1 MREYRTMNLR
11 AAESADAMTVEGYA
25 AVCNERTLIWES
37 KLSGYKYYEIIE
49 RGAFD
54 GADMT
59 NVVMR
64 YNHSDQN
71 PLLAR
76 TTNGTL
82 HLATDTHGLKVEAD
96 IADTSFGRDM
106 YALIKRGDITQ
117 MSFGFTVAQES
128 WDEDQDRKE
137 VTRTIKRIGVVG
149 DVSPVDVP
157 AYDGT
162 TIQARAEGGSEVFR
176 KHEEERFLRE
186 KLIAETYL

>member
-1 MREYRTMNLR
+1 MREYRTMTLR
-11 AAESADAMTVEGYA
+11 AAESSDAMTVEGYA
-25 AVCNERTLIWES
+25 AVCNERSLIWES
-37 KLSGYKYYEIIE
+37 KLSGYKYYEIIAP
-49 RGAFD
+49 GAFD
-54 GADMT
+54 GADLS

-76 TTNGTL
+76 TANGTL
-82 HLATDTHGLKVEAD
+82 RLATDAHGLRVGAD

-117 MSFGFTVAQES
+117 MSFGFTVTEES
-128 WDEDQDRKE
+128 WDEDQDKKE

-149 DVSPVDVP
+149 DVSPVDFP

-162 TIQARAEGGSEVFR
+162 EIQARAEGSSEVFQ
-176 KHEEERFLRE
+176 KHEEERRLRE
-186 KLIAETYL
+186 RLIAETYL